1 MLAKAVATECKS
13 TFFNISASS
22 IVSKWRGDSEKLIRV
37 LFEMAR
43 HFAPSTIFLD
53 EIDSI
58 MGSRTSNSNS
68 ILYI

>member
-1 MLAKAVATECKS
+1 
-13 TFFNISASS
+13 
-22 IVSKWRGDSEKLIRV
+22 
-37 LFEMAR
+37 MAR